1 MTINQSFETFLANI
15 KVDNSEKVS
24 TRYKEITK
32 KLNKTFT
39 KFLYFGAFKITIEKA
54 NERK

>member
-24 TRYKEITK
+24 TRNKEITK

-39 KFLYFGAFKITIEKA
+39 NFLYFRAFKITTEKA